1 MTALRQNFQT
11 LFGGEGKINFNAGQ
25 FVQEN
30 ITRSVWLTLWL
41 LLLTYI
47 TVTYTLSQLQTAPIL
62 TIAVLAVWLV
72 SLAMTIINEITR
84 RHIPA
89 TRWLKE
95 NLYSSITNVQISLLL
110 VLLIVAGLRGFID
123 YSFVRA
129 SYTTD
134 HEQAAANFEAM
145 EARGIE
151 PGANWGAVRD
161 NMRNLMVF
169 RFPRGETWRVIAVPL
184 LLIILAVPSFIVYRQ
199 DKYRRSPIRR
209 TLTII
214 WLLSPIIVFILLKG
228 VGERGPVSSIN
239 PQQFWG
245 GLLLTLVIA
254 VFGIVA
260 SFPLG
265 LFMAL
270 GRRSQIRGVPGWLTW
285 TVAVAFTIWGL
296 AFKTPDALDA
306 ARSSTERIVAYWP
319 LIIPVIAYLFQRYF
333 KGNVVALFST
343 LYIEAWRGV
352 PFITVLFMSI
362 ILFPIFLP
370 PGVEILGIWRVLV
383 ATAIFASAY
392 LAENVRGGLQ
402 SIPNGQYEAADS
414 LGLNTFQKY
423 RLIILPQALRAVIPA
438 IVGQFIGLF
447 KDTTLVAIVGLIDL
461 LGAAN
466 LISAQPDWLGVRRE
480 PYIFIAI
487 IYFVG
492 SAVMAGYSRRLEAQ
506 LGVGER

>member
-1 MTALRQNFQT
+1 MTALRQNFQS
-11 LFGGEGKINFNAGQ
+11 LLGGDREIRFNAAQ

-47 TVTYTLSQLQTAPIL
+47 TVTYTIGQLQTSPFLTSVIL
-62 TIAVLAVWLV
+62 LTWLV
-72 SLAMTIINEITR
+72 TLGMTVINEITR
-84 RHIPA
+84 RHIPV

-95 NLYSSITNVQISLLL
+95 NLYSSITNVEVSLLL
-110 VLLIVAGLRGFID
+110 ILLIIAGLRGFID

-134 HEQAAANFEAM
+134 PEQAAANFEAM
-145 EARGIE
+145 EAQGIE

-169 RFPRGETWRVIAVPL
+169 RFPREETWRVIAVPIL
-184 LLIILAVPSFIVYRQ
+184 LLALAAPSFVVYRQ
-199 DKYRRSPIRR
+199 EKYRRSTIRNVM
-209 TLTII
+209 TGL
-214 WLLSPIIVFILLKG
+214 WLLSPIFVFILLKG
-228 VGERGPVSSIN
+228 VGERGPVPAIN

-270 GRRSQIRGVPGWLTW
+270 GRRSQIRGIPAWLTW
-285 TVAVAFTIWGL
+285 TVAAAFTIWGL
-296 AFKTPDALDA
+296 AFKTPQALEV
-306 ARSSTERIVAYWP
+306 ARSSSERILAYWP
-319 LIIPVIAYLFQRYF
+319 LIIPVIAYLFQRNF
-333 KGNVVALFST
+333 KGNVVAVFST
-343 LYIEAWRGV
+343 IYIEAWRGV

-370 PGVEILGIWRVLV
+370 PGVEILGVWRVLA

-480 PYIFIAI
+480 PYILLAA

-492 SAVMAGYSRRLEAQ
+492 SAVMAGYSRRLEVQ